1 MRKLDRL
8 VVVGAS
14 LAGLR
19 AAQTLRDEGYTGD
32 LTLVGAEPHLP
43 YNRPPLS
50 KSLLTGDDDVA
61 LPGSDQ
67 LDARWLIGR
76 NAVGLDTARQAIT
89 LDDGAQVP
97 YDGLVITTGARPR
110 RLDDSD
116 MSLTGVHLLRTF
128 DDAMNLRK
136 ALREGPRRVA
146 VIGGGIIG
154 GEVSSTL
161 RALGIEV
168 VLIDAAPAPMA
179 GPLGE
184 TVGEWLAEHHTRNGV
199 ELVSGVR
206 VESLKGDG
214 HVSAVR
220 LSDGRSLPADLVIV
234 GLGVLPNTE
243 WLDGSGLHLDDGVLT
258 DSALFAR
265 GHANIVAAGDVARW
279 PHGVFDDEYVRI
291 EHWANANEQ
300 APSPPATSSAAR
312 RTPSRSPRCIP
323 WAHACTAP
331 ASSGPA
337 FPEPPTRWWR
347 SQVPLKR
354 RSSPSAS
361 DEAGSS
367 SRRRGQLAQGTHQ
380 TAPRHRRTSTAG
392 HCNRGLTHTL
402 PLGRSAPPGAPAVGI
417 PAI

>member
-1 MRKLDRL
+1 M
-8 VVVGAS
+8 VVGAS

-19 AAQTLRDEGYTGD
+19 AAQTLRDEGHTGE
-32 LTLVGAEPHLP
+32 LTLVGAEPLLP

-50 KSLLTGDDDVA
+50 KSTLTGDDDVA
-61 LPGSDQ
+61 LPGNDE

-76 NAVGLDTARQAIT
+76 TAVGLDVSGRAVT
-89 LDDGAQVP
+89 LDDGTRLP

-110 RLDDSD
+110 RLDDD
-116 MSLTGVHLLRTF
+116 AMSLDGVHLLRTF

-136 ALREGPRRVA
+136 ALRDGPRRVA

-161 RALGIEV
+161 RSLGIEV
-168 VLIDAAPAPMA
+168 VLIDAAQAPMA

-184 TVGEWLAEHHTRNGV
+184 TVGGWLAEHHARHGV

-206 VESLKGDG
+206 VASLEGDG

-220 LSDGRSLPADLVIV
+220 LSDGRSILADLVIA

-243 WLDGSGLHLDDGVLT
+243 WLDGSGLQLDDGVLT

-300 APSPPATSSAAR
+300 GAAAARNLLRGPQDAEPFTEVHSLGTRVHGTRVQWAGLPRTADEIVAISGSLEEEKFSIGFGRGGRLVGAVAVNWPKELIRLRRAIAARQPLSAA
-312 RTPSRSPRCIP
+312 
-323 WAHACTAP
+323 AAA
-331 ASSGPA
+331 
-337 FPEPPTRWWR
+337 
-347 SQVPLKR
+347 
-354 RSSPSAS
+354 
-361 DEAGSS
+361 
-367 SRRRGQLAQGTHQ
+367 
-380 TAPRHRRTSTAG
+380 
-392 HCNRGLTHTL
+392 
-402 PLGRSAPPGAPAVGI
+402 
-417 PAI
+417 